1 MQLKTVLDVHD
12 QYDWLS
18 SAHVAFTRGYCP
30 ADSPPDSPLSA
41 VVSADVSVDESV
53 EESVLLSAGPDSG
66 HFNGLS
72 AGLSGEHVR
81 RTRGVAIKS
90 REMIT

>member
-1 MQLKTVLDVHD
+1 VL
-12 QYDWLS
+12 QWFTATLS
-18 SAHVAFTRGYCP
+18 GTKFGNVAFRCMGGL
-30 ADSPPDSPLSA
+30 SGGLSA

-53 EESVLLSAGPDSG
+53 LLSAGPDYG

-72 AGLSGEHVR
+72 ARRVR
-81 RTRGVAIKS
+81 RTVQRTRGVAIKS

>member
-1 MQLKTVLDVHD
+1 MRVLSGG
-12 QYDWLS
+12 Q
-18 SAHVAFTRGYCP
+18 
-30 ADSPPDSPLSA
+30 SA

-72 AGLSGEHVR
+72 TGHVR

-90 REMIT
+90 REMITLSNRYLNFKTLYLDFQQTDITVS

>member
-1 MQLKTVLDVHD
+1 MRVLSGG
-12 QYDWLS
+12 QS
-18 SAHVAFTRGYCP
+18 GANC
-30 ADSPPDSPLSA
+30 PLSA
-41 VVSADVSVDESV
+41 VVSADESVDESV

-72 AGLSGEHVR
+72 AGLSAGHVR

-90 REMIT
+90 REMITLSSRYLNCKTLYLDFFVKMRQFL